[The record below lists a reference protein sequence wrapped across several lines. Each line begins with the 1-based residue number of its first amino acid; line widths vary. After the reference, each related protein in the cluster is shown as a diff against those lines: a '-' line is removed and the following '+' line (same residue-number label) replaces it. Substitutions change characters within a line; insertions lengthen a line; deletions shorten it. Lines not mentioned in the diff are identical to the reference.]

1 MRNSDRVLNTR
12 IYQRESI
19 DEFLSRGGK
28 ITHVPASMSADQC
41 TWESL
46 AKRIDNAPM
55 PMETESDASRWSVGS
70 DITYAIRESQS
81 ATVSEL
87 FEN

>member
-1 MRNSDRVLNTR
+1 MRNPDRTPYHL
-12 IYQRESI
+12 ESL
-19 DEFLSRGGK
+19 DEFMSRGGK
-28 ITHVPASMSADQC
+28 ITYVPPCMSADQC

-81 ATVSEL
+81 AVVSEL
-87 FEN
+87 FEI